1 MSDIPWIR
9 AKRAI
14 EEIRTLLAEAD
25 PRLQRS
31 LTELRDLIDQVQG
44 SVSERDVTKRE
55 ATWLA
60 ADAVIIRYGLGDWQQ
75 LLDATIDSIQGMVRT
90 RQGSSQSETEAV

>member
-14 EEIRTLLAEAD
+14 EEIRTLLAEAE

-31 LTELRDLIDQVQG
+31 VTELRDLIDQVQG
-44 SVSERDVTKRE
+44 AVSERDVTKRE

-75 LLDATIDSIQGMVRT
+75 LLDSTIDSVQGMVRT
-90 RQGSSQSETEAV
+90 GASQTKPESEG

>member
-14 EEIRTLLAEAD
+14 EDIRKFLDEAEPAN
-25 PRLQRS
+25 RRS
-31 LTELRDLIDQVQG
+31 MTELRELVDQVEAAVVAQ
-44 SVSERDVTKRE
+44 DITKRE

-60 ADAVIIRYGLGDWQQ
+60 ADAIIVMYGLRDWQQ
-75 LLDATIDSIQGMVRT
+75 LLDATIDSIHRMIREGLVQVLPEAEQG
-90 RQGSSQSETEAV
+90 